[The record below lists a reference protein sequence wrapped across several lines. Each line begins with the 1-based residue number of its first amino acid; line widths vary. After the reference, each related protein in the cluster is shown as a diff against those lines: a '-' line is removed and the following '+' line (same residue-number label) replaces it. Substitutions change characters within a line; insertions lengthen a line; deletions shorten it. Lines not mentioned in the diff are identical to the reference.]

1 MPMSDGARDLWNEMQ
16 RDAMPDFEVLRETTH
31 VARKVCYRCEA
42 CRAMIQKGQ
51 QYHYTVL
58 LEDGEFQTHV
68 RHVRC
73 AWW

>member
-16 RDAMPDFEVLRETTH
+16 RDAVPDIEVLRESTH
-31 VARKVCYRCEA
+31 VARKVCYRCSA

-51 QYHYTVL
+51 QYRYTVL
-58 LEDGEFQTHV
+58 KEDGEFQTHV
-68 RHVRC
+68 QHVRC